1 MAAKS
6 DEVAQQH
13 LPLHLNAGHLI
24 RRLNQ
29 RMLATFAEKLAGTD
43 VSNVQFAAL
52 EAINILEPTTQKE
65 IANFTA
71 MEPSNMH
78 NLLARLRDRK
88 LLSIAVDKRDPRRN
102 MVKLTNNGRKLLE
115 QVRPLEAL
123 VEPALLAALTTNEK
137 AQFIKLLR
145 KLVDL

>member
-13 LPLHLNAGHLI
+13 LPLHLHAGHLI

-65 IANFTA
+65 IANCIA

-88 LLSIAVDKRDPRRN
+88 LLSITVDKRDPRRN
-102 MVKLTNNGRKLLE
+102 MVRLTNNGRKLLE

-123 VEPALLAALTTNEK
+123 VEPALLSVLTANEK

-145 KLVDL
+145 KLVEL

>member
-13 LPLHLNAGHLI
+13 LPLHLHAGHLI

-52 EAINILEPTTQKE
+52 EAINILNQPRK
-65 IANFTA
+65 
-71 MEPSNMH
+71 
-78 NLLARLRDRK
+78 RK
-88 LLSIAVDKRDPRRN
+88 LPIASRWNQAICIIYWLDCVIEN
-102 MVKLTNNGRKLLE
+102 C
-115 QVRPLEAL
+115 L
-123 VEPALLAALTTNEK
+123 VLQSTNETR
-137 AQFIKLLR
+137 AGTW
-145 KLVDL
+145 

>member
-1 MAAKS
+1 MSAKS

-13 LPLHLNAGHLI
+13 LPLHSHAGHLI

-52 EAINILEPTTQKE
+52 EATSILEPTTQKE
-65 IANFTA
+65 IADFIA

-78 NLLARLRDRK
+78 NLLGRLRERK
-88 LLSIAVDKRDPRRN
+88 LISITVDQRDPRRN
-102 MVKLTNNGRKLLE
+102 VVRLTSSGRKLLE

-123 VEPALLAALTTNEK
+123 VEPALLATLTANEK

-145 KLVDL
+145 KLVEL